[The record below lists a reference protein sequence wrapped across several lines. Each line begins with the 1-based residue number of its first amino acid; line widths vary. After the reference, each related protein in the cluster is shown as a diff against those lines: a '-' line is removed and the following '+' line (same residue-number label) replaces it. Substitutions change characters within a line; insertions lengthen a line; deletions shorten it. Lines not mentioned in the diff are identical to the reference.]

1 MVCLYF
7 SPTYP
12 SISLWSLLK
21 FIDIASLLT
30 TNNELPNPL
39 RKLCVQSPVDITAAN
54 LFIVDQNDY
63 FAKTIAKAV

>member
-1 MVCLYF
+1 MVFLYF

-12 SISLWSLLK
+12 SISLRSLLK

-39 RKLCVQSPVDITAAN
+39 RKFLLQSPVDITAVF
-54 LFIVDQNDY
+54 LYIVD
-63 FAKTIAKAV
+63 